1 MWEEVKEKIDHA
13 AQILMDQMEAS
24 GKPYPADVY
33 IIWNDLA
40 YLQYVLDVKVEYW
53 GSKER

>member
-33 IIWNDLA
+33 GPPLG
-40 YLQYVLDVKVEYW
+40 YW
-53 GSKER
+53 TLG